1 MIGTRRLY
9 VYPSLHGA
17 SPGGA
22 VNRHTH
28 TLTCGTTCIVAA
40 VDSVYTSVSPLAFL
54 AWSHD
59 YCGCHGN
66 EQGGS
71 WQSKDLEI
79 FISERQEYDF
89 PSPPFPLPLPPH
101 TSLLMRQCWQPLHV
115 STLEVKQQPPRRG
128 GVRGGRRVV
137 VTQHHSIQCHLSV
150 SK

>member
-1 MIGTRRLY
+1 MCTPVSMGPAQVEQSTD
-9 VYPSLHGA
+9 
-17 SPGGA
+17 
-22 VNRHTH
+22 TH

-79 FISERQEYDF
+79 FISER
-89 PSPPFPLPLPPH
+89 
-101 TSLLMRQCWQPLHV
+101 T
-115 STLEVKQQPPRRG
+115 
-128 GVRGGRRVV
+128 
-137 VTQHHSIQCHLSV
+137 
-150 SK
+150 